1 MKNAIV
7 RGTAARPKRG
17 YLKRFLAI
25 GTFFVLAF
33 LAYSAPLA
41 FIALGSASLNSGRL
55 PVDWQIKV
63 NHGKPEVSVCSDS
76 DINCIHLKSDKAS
89 FGLERSLDVD
99 PAQMP
104 FLAWTWKVK
113 QLPAGGDFRH
123 NSTDDQAAQ
132 VLVAFADHKVISYI
146 WDTSAPK
153 GTAVNTSFL
162 PLVHV
167 YDVVCE
173 SGANDIN
180 KWLSEVRNVAADY
193 RRAYDK
199 AAPHIHGIRIQIN
212 SQHTGT
218 VAESFFGEVAFR
230 NTAQ

>member
-1 MKNAIV
+1 MRYWYI
-7 RGTAARPKRG
+7 RRPAFERG
-17 YLKRFLAI
+17 YLKRFSVLGILFA
-25 GTFFVLAF
+25 FVL

-41 FIALGSASLNSGRL
+41 FVALSPASLNSGKL

-63 NHGKPEVSVCSDS
+63 NHGRPDVSVCANSDV
-76 DINCIHLKSDKAS
+76 NCVHLKSDKAS
-89 FGLERSLDVD
+89 FGLERSVDVD

-113 QLPAGGDFRH
+113 QLPQGGDFRH
-123 NSTDDQAAQ
+123 TTTDDQAAQ
-132 VLVAFADHKVISYI
+132 VLVAFADRKVISYI

-162 PLVHV
+162 PMVHV

-173 SGANDIN
+173 SGSSQIDQ
-180 KWLSEVRNVAADY
+180 WLAEARNVAEDY

-199 AAPHIHGIRIQIN
+199 PAPHIHGIRIQIN

-218 VAESFFGEVAFR
+218 VAESYFGEVAFR
-230 NTAQ
+230 NTPK